1 MLRIANCSGFYGD
14 RLSAAREMVE
24 GGPVDVL
31 TGDYLAELTMLILWK
46 ARRRDPDTGYAV
58 SFLAQM
64 GDVLGTCLAR
74 GTRIVVNAG
83 GLNPA
88 GLAARLRE
96 LAAAAG
102 LAPNVAHVE
111 GDDLMP
117 RLAELAAGGEPLA
130 HLRTGRALADAAAD
144 GVVPLTANAYLGSW
158 GITEALRAGAD
169 VVVCGRVTDAA
180 LVTGP
185 AAWAYDW
192 APDDWDR
199 MAGAVA
205 AGHVLECG
213 AQATGGNY
221 AFFTEIERPVRP
233 GFPLAEVYADGSC
246 VITKHPGTGGAVT
259 TETVTAQLLY
269 EIGSPAYPGP
279 DVVARFDTATLT
291 PDGPDRV
298 RITGVRGGPAPDR
311 LKVCVNHVGGHR
323 NSAVFVLTGLDLAAK
338 ERFAVDSVLDAVGG
352 RDRFAVFDTRTEP
365 CEGGSRLTVTVM
377 DPDPDRVGRPFFGAV
392 AGIALSGYP
401 GLHLD
406 HASPRPTEYGVHWP
420 ALIAADAVH
429 ATVVLSDGTR
439 LPAPEP
445 PRTRYGAGGSGGGAG
460 SGAGA
465 SGGAVGSGEV
475 ASGGAGAS
483 GGGAV
488 AEGAGAD
495 DAAGAD
501 VADANGADALTGP
514 EGGEGLVTAPLG
526 LLAGARSGDKG
537 GDANVGLW
545 ARDDAGY
552 AWLRRYL
559 DVARLRELLPE
570 AADLEVE
577 RHELPNLRAV
587 NFVIHDLLGDG
598 VAASTRADPQA
609 KSLGEYLRARTV
621 TVPAVLLA
629 GQDHATDGQC
639 TG

>member
-46 ARRRDPDTGYAV
+46 ARRKDPDAGYAM

-96 LAAAAG
+96 LAGAAG
-102 LAPNVAHVE
+102 LRPNVAHVE

-117 RLAELAAGGEPLA
+117 RLAELAARGEPLA
-130 HLRTGRALADAAAD
+130 HLATGRALAEAAAD

-192 APDDWDR
+192 ALDDWDR
-199 MAGAVA
+199 LAGAVA

-213 AQATGGNY
+213 AQATGGNFS
-221 AFFTEIERPVRP
+221 FFTEIERPVRP
-233 GFPLAEVYADGSC
+233 GFPLAEMAEDGSC
-246 VITKHPGTGGAVT
+246 VITKHPGTPGAVT
-259 TETVTAQLLY
+259 RETVTAQLLY

-279 DVVARFDTATLT
+279 DVVARFDTAVLT
-291 PDGPDRV
+291 PEGPDRV
-298 RITGVRGGPAPDR
+298 RISGVRGEPAPDR

-323 NSAVFVLTGLDLAAK
+323 NSAVLVLTGLDLAAK

-352 RDRFAVFDTRTEP
+352 RERFAVFDTRTEP
-365 CEGGSRLTVTVM
+365 CEGGARLTVTVM
-377 DPDPDRVGRPFFGAV
+377 DRDPDVVGRAFFAAV
-392 AGIALSGYP
+392 AGTALSGYP

-406 HASPRPTEYGVHWP
+406 HASPRATEYGVHWP
-420 ALIAADAVH
+420 ALVAAAEVP
-429 ATVVLSDGTR
+429 ARVVLADGR
-439 LPAPEP
+439 VLAAPEP
-445 PRTRYGAGGSGGGAG
+445 PRERRAAAPEAAG
-460 SGAGA
+460 SATP
-465 SGGAVGSGEV
+465 GGNA
-475 ASGGAGAS
+475 
-483 GGGAV
+483 
-488 AEGAGAD
+488 AD
-495 DAAGAD
+495 
-501 VADANGADALTGP
+501 
-514 EGGEGLVTAPLG
+514 GGELVRVPLG
-526 LLAGARSGDKG
+526 RLVGARSGDKG

-545 ARDDAGY
+545 ARDDAGW

-559 DVARLRELLPE
+559 DTARLRELLPE
-570 AADLEVE
+570 AAGLVVE
-577 RHELPNLRAV
+577 RYELPRLRAV
-587 NFVIHDLLGDG
+587 NFVVRGLLGDG
-598 VAASTRADPQA
+598 VAASSRADPQA
-609 KSLGEYLRARTV
+609 KALGERLRARTV
-621 TVPAVLLA
+621 TVPAALLTGPA
-629 GQDHATDGQC
+629 VGQGIATDGQC
-639 TG
+639 DG